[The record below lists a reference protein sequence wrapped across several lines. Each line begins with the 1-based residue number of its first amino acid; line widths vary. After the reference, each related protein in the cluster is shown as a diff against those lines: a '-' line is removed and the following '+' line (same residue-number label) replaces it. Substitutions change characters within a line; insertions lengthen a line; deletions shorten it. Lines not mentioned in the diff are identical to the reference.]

1 MDFEEKTHKELDHQT
16 EIHHGNQFKKI
27 FKQGS
32 WYFIGSL
39 LTKATGFFLLPVYTK
54 YLSPADYGVLN
65 SLNSITNLLPIF
77 ISLYLDAAFGLYY
90 FSEKKISEQ
99 RVQLLYSTL
108 FWFICLWGVV
118 VVIAAMLISPFT
130 FQPLLNVSFLPYI
143 PLIMIPALFGQL
155 SLLGSVFLRS
165 NLKVKEFSILNFV
178 VFICATSITILLLTG
193 FKMGIRANL
202 YGAAVGSLISF
213 SYYLYISIKYSLLN
227 FSFNWKILWTSLLF
241 SLPLIPN
248 IAAGWIGG
256 LSDRLILVYYG
267 KIEQVGLYSISAQIA
282 LILYMIND
290 ALTQVQGPIAL
301 SALTENREEGKKQIS
316 EFLSFFV
323 WIILFCYLLL
333 TFFSK
338 EILYFMTDVR
348 YHSAYQL
355 VAVLAFIYVLSG
367 IYRVFTTIL
376 SFHEKMWVISCGAII
391 SAIVS
396 MIINFLLIP
405 YWGQWAAA
413 WARLFS
419 MFGYTAWLYY
429 WSQKVDPIP
438 VNYRLIVISLS
449 VAVALLTIEK
459 IVEINQYFQFWIE
472 LGVKIVLCGIYVSMM
487 FFLPS
492 LNEVKVLNMRLWDK
506 MIKHFELRW
515 H

>member
-1 MDFEEKTHKELDHQT
+1 MAEQKQ
-16 EIHHGNQFKKI
+16 IHHGNQFQTILKH
-27 FKQGS
+27 GS

-39 LTKATGFFLLPVYTK
+39 LTKATGFFLLPIYTR

-65 SLNSITNLLPIF
+65 SLNSIANLLPIF
-77 ISLYLDAAFGLYY
+77 ISLYLDSAFGRYY
-90 FSEKKISEQ
+90 FFEKTISTQ

-108 FWFICLWGVV
+108 FWFICVWGAV
-118 VVIAAMLISPFT
+118 VVIAALLISPFT
-130 FQPLLNVSFLPYI
+130 FQPLLNVPFLPYI

-155 SLLGSVFLRS
+155 SLLGSAFLRS
-165 NLKVKEFSILNFV
+165 NLMAKEFNILTFI
-178 VFICATSITILLLTG
+178 VFLCATSVTVLLLTG

-213 SYYLYISIKYSLLN
+213 SYFLFISIKYSLLN
-227 FSFNWKILWTSLLF
+227 FSFDWTLLWRSLLF

-256 LSDRLILVYYG
+256 LSDRLILSYYG

-290 ALTQVQGPIAL
+290 AATQVQGPIGL
-301 SALTENREEGKKQIS
+301 SALTDNREKGKKQIS
-316 EFLSFFV
+316 EFLSYFV
-323 WIILFCYLLL
+323 WMILFCYLLI

-338 EILYFMTDVR
+338 EILYYMTDVR

-355 VAVLAFIYVLSG
+355 VTVLGFIYVMSG
-367 IYRVFTTIL
+367 CYRVFTTIL
-376 SFHEKMWVISCGAII
+376 SFHAKMWVISSAAII

-413 WARLFS
+413 WASFFS
-419 MFGYTAWLYY
+419 VFGYMAWLFY
-429 WSQKVDPIP
+429 WSQRVDPIQ
-438 VNYRLIVISLS
+438 VNYGLIITSLL
-449 VAVALLTIEK
+449 VAVVLLSAEK
-459 IVEINQYFQFWIE
+459 GVEIKQYLAFWTE
-472 LGVKIVLCGIYVSMM
+472 FCFKIILSGIYILMI
-487 FFLPS
+487 FFLPT
-492 LNEVKVLNMRLWDK
+492 LNEVRILNMRLWNRIID
-506 MIKHFELRW
+506 RVVAR
-515 H
+515 